1 MRKTN
6 KAGVELIKKFEG
18 LRLTAYQDSVGVW
31 TIGYGHTR
39 TAREGM
45 KITEPEAEAL
55 LRDDLADAESDVS
68 RMVGVPLNDNQF
80 AALVSFV
87 FNLGGNN
94 FALST
99 LRKMLNKGLYEGAS
113 KQFARWN
120 KAGGKVLPG
129 LSRRR
134 DAERELFLKGE

>member
-68 RMVGVPLNDNQF
+68 RMVSVPLNDNQF

-94 FALST
+94 FAFST
-99 LRKMLNKGLYEGAS
+99 LRKMLNKGLYEGAG